1 MTFVS
6 SLSSIAGLRGI
17 PFINELL
24 NAAPKLEPVLQVL
37 APFLVVLLN
46 NALPAILTLLSSFE
60 GPVALATVDASTF
73 GKLAA
78 FMIIQTFFVS
88 DRASVVLL
96 GECSKSHLTS
106 LLALGINCFWQCPE
120 AAVKYNCRSNPD
132 RKFACRVTSQS
143 GKLEQVVKSF

>member
-6 SLSSIAGLRGI
+6 SLSSIGGLRTI

-24 NAAPKLEPVLQVL
+24 NAAPWLEPVLQVL

-78 FMIIQTFFVS
+78 FMIIQTFFVR
-88 DRASVVLL
+88 DRSSVVRLS
-96 GECSKSHLTS
+96 ECSKSHFTS
-106 LLALGINCFWQCPE
+106 LLALGFDCFW
-120 AAVKYNCRSNPD
+120 
-132 RKFACRVTSQS
+132 
-143 GKLEQVVKSF
+143 